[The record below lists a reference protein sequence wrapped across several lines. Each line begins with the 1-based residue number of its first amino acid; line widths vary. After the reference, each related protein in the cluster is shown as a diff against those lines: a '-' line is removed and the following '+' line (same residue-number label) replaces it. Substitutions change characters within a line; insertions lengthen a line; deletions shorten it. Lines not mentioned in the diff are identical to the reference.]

1 VISYRNYADVATL
14 EARVRDLVVA
24 RKMDREIA
32 RALNADGLLSAHGRP
47 FSGGEVHLLRK
58 RSNIPTVKINRTE
71 HNPRQWPDG
80 TYSVQGAAEA
90 LSVSAVAPLALRARK
105 PARTMSG
112 GSSAV
117 DLALLPRSSPR
128 PRVGFL
134 CARLALIFSPFRGC
148 RRFCFNPKNSD
159 PDRAVPVTRR
169 AMAEAPVNSQAMSS
183 LGLHETLRWRERDPN
198 RRSLSRRRH

>member
-1 VISYRNYADVATL
+1 VVERKQILRLVVKEVVLDQRPESGQVWIRIIRQTGAISGHKVRRDVSSYRNYSDVATL

-58 RSNIPTVKINRTE
+58 RWNIPTVKINRTE

-90 LSVSAVAPLALRARK
+90 LSISTQTVFKWLQKGRLSGHQITQGMPWQINLSNTQIVELR
-105 PARTMSG
+105 TQ
-112 GSSAV
+112 V
-117 DLALLPRSSPR
+117 
-128 PRVGFL
+128 
-134 CARLALIFSPFRGC
+134 
-148 RRFCFNPKNSD
+148 RRITLSKQ
-159 PDRAVPVTRR
+159 
-169 AMAEAPVNSQAMSS
+169 EAS
-183 LGLHETLRWRERDPN
+183 
-198 RRSLSRRRH
+198 